1 MDAIDQKHIVPAHLA
16 VLFHPAG
23 LIQQIEHP
31 PDAAADVA
39 HALAL
44 AGVIGGEGGVERTV
58 DVAHRLS
65 RHAVV
70 LRVQV
75 HLDHGLCL
83 FLPKQTFQRRVFV
96 HCLLVGAAQESVIH
110 RAEQLVPEWQLVPAA
125 VLQLMPAHHHFH
137 LCRQADALGLAHHLP
152 VAECAGQTL
161 VDAGGRPAGQT
172 VRQKREQHTVVLQQ
186 PTGVEPVAAAHLPAH
201 PPQIPQICVII
212 ADGKLRKIGSHAPFH
227 CRPPFPAASRCMF
240 LQ

>member
-1 MDAIDQKHIVPAHLA
+1 MAQAEDHDVVDERFVQLDVQHPVGADQVVRCGQRLPPGIFHGSILLIDAIDQKHIVPAHLA

-70 LRVQV
+70 LRIQV
-75 HLDHGLCL
+75 HLDHSLGL

-96 HCLLVGAAQESVIH
+96 HCLFVGAAQESVIH
-110 RAEQLVPEWQLVPAA
+110 RAEQLAPERQLVPAA

-152 VAECAGQTL
+152 VAECAGQAL
-161 VDAGGRPAGQT
+161 VDAGG
-172 VRQKREQHTVVLQQ
+172 
-186 PTGVEPVAAAHLPAH
+186 
-201 PPQIPQICVII
+201 
-212 ADGKLRKIGSHAPFH
+212 
-227 CRPPFPAASRCMF
+227 
-240 LQ
+240 